1 MFFFQFLK
9 EHYEYN
15 LDNYIDFFE
24 GRVDSTIFKKMYQN
38 VDAIMDQ
45 PSCNVWNN
53 VFQQFPE
60 AKVILMVRDSEDVW
74 LKSYKGTITVQIC
87 CNKCSV
93 PLEPKHQA

>member
-1 MFFFQFLK
+1 
-9 EHYEYN
+9 
-15 LDNYIDFFE
+15 
-24 GRVDSTIFKKMYQN
+24 MYQN

-74 LKSYKGTITVQIC
+74 FKSYKGAITVQIC
-87 CNKCSV
+87 FS
-93 PLEPKHQA
+93 LPKGIGHFEQ